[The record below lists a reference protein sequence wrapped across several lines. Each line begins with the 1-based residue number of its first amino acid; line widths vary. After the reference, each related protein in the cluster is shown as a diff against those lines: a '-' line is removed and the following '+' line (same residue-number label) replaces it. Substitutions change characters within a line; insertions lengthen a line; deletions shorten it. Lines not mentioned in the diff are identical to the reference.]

1 MIVTKIC
8 KSCGEEFSFQGK
20 QGRRVH
26 CSDICR
32 KKYTY
37 RAKYKRICVICG
49 NEFMTKCSTK
59 KTCSDACFHERMS
72 STVSS
77 RHNEIVVKANKRK
90 RRKRADDNERKNISN
105 KYVKLLLHLTT
116 GVRMKDITDPS
127 LIQLKRQQIRLDR
140 EIRKA
145 KEDMKC
151 H

>member
-1 MIVTKIC
+1 
-8 KSCGEEFSFQGK
+8 
-20 QGRRVH
+20 
-26 CSDICR
+26 
-32 KKYTY
+32 
-37 RAKYKRICVICG
+37 
-49 NEFMTKCSTK
+49 MTKCSTK